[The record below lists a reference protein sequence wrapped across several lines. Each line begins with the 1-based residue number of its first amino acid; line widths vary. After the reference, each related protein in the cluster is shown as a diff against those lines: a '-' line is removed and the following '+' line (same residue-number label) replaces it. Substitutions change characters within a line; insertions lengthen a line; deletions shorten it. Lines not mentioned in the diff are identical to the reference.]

1 MLQKDVR
8 RYIALSTFGFYKGG
22 TLDVNLT
29 NFKADPFDENAVVSN
44 RNVNIFTRHSFTNTC
59 FHFRHSHCYTAVS
72 ALFTTENA
80 SHVTVNK
87 NAHMCDTHF
96 I

>member
-44 RNVNIFTRHSFTNTC
+44 VHREYIRAKLRVAHS
-59 FHFRHSHCYTAVS
+59 
-72 ALFTTENA
+72 
-80 SHVTVNK
+80 
-87 NAHMCDTHF
+87 
-96 I
+96 